1 MLDWVMELDT
11 RLFLFLN
18 GLHSEGLDGVMYW
31 ISGKT
36 TWWPF
41 YVLLLA
47 YLAWQKGWQLAPMVL
62 FIALSITLTD
72 QTSVHLFKE
81 VFERL
86 RPCRDPALEEV
97 IHLVNGRCAGGKF
110 GFISSHAANT
120 FGVASLLLYWI
131 RRPWFTVVM
140 IIWGTLV
147 AYSRIY
153 LGAHYPGDVLAGS
166 IWGLLCGWL
175 VYRVF
180 ILLMKHVP
188 AHWWITRTPGVRKF

>member
-1 MLDWVMELDT
+1 MQVDT

-18 GLHSEGLDGVMYW
+18 GLHNETFDSIMYW

-47 YLAWQKGWQLAPMVL
+47 YLAWQKGGQLAPMIL

-86 RPCRDPALEEV
+86 RPCRDPALEDL

-120 FGVASLLLYWI
+120 LGIASLLLFWI
-131 RRPWFTVVM
+131 RKPWFTVLM
-140 IIWGTLV
+140 LIWGLLV
-147 AYSRIY
+147 GYSRVY
-153 LGAHYPGDVLAGS
+153 LGAHYPGDVLVGS
-166 IWGLLCGWL
+166 LWGFGCGWL
-175 VYRVF
+175 VYFVFRLVMGKLPGNWWVVRVPERS
-180 ILLMKHVP
+180 KS
-188 AHWWITRTPGVRKF
+188 